1 MNLFIRV
8 INMIPTKFNKIKI
21 SNISNYQVSIYP
33 GNKTEYGGLC
43 EGYINNNHIF
53 ILKSELML
61 KDDQLLYIRE
71 LNVIY
76 PITFELTCALP
87 VSNDYLLIQD
97 QNKNQIYKEYGGRYN
112 FTLQSGPSKLY
123 ISHCCVD

>member
-61 KDDQLLYIRE
+61 KDD
-71 LNVIY
+71 
-76 PITFELTCALP
+76 
-87 VSNDYLLIQD
+87 
-97 QNKNQIYKEYGGRYN
+97 
-112 FTLQSGPSKLY
+112 
-123 ISHCCVD
+123 